1 MNAKTRDRYNGLLF
15 SGDLE
20 THGKRFS
27 LTFSEVSIEDDPRRP
42 KSGKDKKEEN
52 EISEIDQACK
62 RRVC

>member
-42 KSGKDKKEEN
+42 KSGKDKKEKN
-52 EISEIDQACK
+52 EISEID
-62 RRVC
+62 

>member
-1 MNAKTRDRYNGLLF
+1 MVI
-15 SGDLE
+15 LE

-27 LTFSEVSIEDDPRRP
+27 LTFSEVSIEGDPRRP

-52 EISEIDQACK
+52 EISEIDQDCE